1 MKLNWPLLL
10 IRQASH
16 QTIGRRTESGLSEAK
31 LSKMVHMDLFRLSCR
46 SLKSFYLKKKVLKN
60 MIFKKEAETNVSA
73 SFCLSTEMIYF
84 LTFMPIL
91 VVVRMVRIEYEY

>member
-60 MIFKKEAETNVSA
+60 MIFKNKLRLMFRL
-73 SFCLSTEMIYF
+73 FCLSTEMIYF
-84 LTFMPIL
+84 LTFMRIL

>member
-1 MKLNWPLLL
+1 
-10 IRQASH
+10 
-16 QTIGRRTESGLSEAK
+16 
-31 LSKMVHMDLFRLSCR
+31 
-46 SLKSFYLKKKVLKN
+46 